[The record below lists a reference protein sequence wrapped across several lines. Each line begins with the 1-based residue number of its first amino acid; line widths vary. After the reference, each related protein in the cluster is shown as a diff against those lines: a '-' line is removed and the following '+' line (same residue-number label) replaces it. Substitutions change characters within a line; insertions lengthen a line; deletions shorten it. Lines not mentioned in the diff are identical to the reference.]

1 MTATDEQVR
10 AWASVLRV
18 HAAVVP
24 RLERELAAVGMP
36 LSWYD
41 VLLELNA
48 APDRRLRMT
57 ELGAR
62 AVLSRERVSRVVD
75 ELERAGL
82 VRRERNPDDGRSL
95 LAVITDEGRARL
107 RAAAPTYLAGIERH
121 FGAHLDAG
129 RGAGGGDRAV
139 PGRRGRRATG
149 LPHRPHRPHA
159 DADGRES
166 AHLPPRVGTFA
177 GASRHLRQRKGR
189 AARSASRGRAGD
201 GPPTT
206 RHTEPVQ
213 HAVGRG

>member
-1 MTATDEQVR
+1 MRPDDARVT
-10 AWASVLRV
+10 AWASVLRA

-41 VLLELNA
+41 VLLELNS

-95 LAVITDEGRARL
+95 LAVVTDDGRARL
-107 RAAAPTYLAGIERH
+107 RSAAPTYLAGVARH
-121 FGAHLDAG
+121 FGTHLDDDEARVVGAALG
-129 RGAGGGDRAV
+129 RVAEAQDPVA
-139 PGRRGRRATG
+139 ATG
-149 LPHRPHRPHA
+149 GRP
-159 DADGRES
+159 
-166 AHLPPRVGTFA
+166 
-177 GASRHLRQRKGR
+177 R
-189 AARSASRGRAGD
+189 A
-201 GPPTT
+201 
-206 RHTEPVQ
+206 
-213 HAVGRG
+213 

>member
-1 MTATDEQVR
+1 MR

-24 RLERELAAVGMP
+24 RLERDLAAVGMP

-121 FGAHLDAG
+121 FGAHVGDDAATVAAALLRVVEAAAAGPRQHAIAARRRVG
-129 RGAGGGDRAV
+129 RLAA
-139 PGRRGRRATG
+139 RRTSAADLRRARPTG
-149 LPHRPHRPHA
+149 
-159 DADGRES
+159 ES
-166 AHLPPRVGTFA
+166 A
-177 GASRHLRQRKGR
+177 R
-189 AARSASRGRAGD
+189 AATAQ
-201 GPPTT
+201 GPFGEVCVT
-206 RHTEPVQ
+206 
-213 HAVGRG
+213 GSGG

>member
-1 MTATDEQVR
+1 MGEQTDARRPDDGQVR

-24 RLERELAAVGMP
+24 RLERDLAAVGMP

-48 APDRRLRMT
+48 APGRRLRMT

-107 RAAAPTYLAGIERH
+107 RAAAPAYLAGIERH
-121 FGAHLDAG
+121 FGAHVGDDA
-129 RGAGGGDRAV
+129 
-139 PGRRGRRATG
+139 ATVAAA
-149 LPHRPHRPHA
+149 LLRVVEAAAARPAPA
-159 DADGRES
+159 RES
-166 AHLPPRVGTFA
+166 VRNGT
-177 GASRHLRQRKGR
+177 RM
-189 AARSASRGRAGD
+189 
-201 GPPTT
+201 
-206 RHTEPVQ
+206 
-213 HAVGRG
+213 

>member
-1 MTATDEQVR
+1 MQQRGHGVAPIDCVRTHIRRRLDVVVNVR
-10 AWASVLRV
+10 AHTLFLYAVAMADDDERITAWAAVLRV

-41 VLLELNA
+41 VLLELNS

-95 LAVITDEGRARL
+95 LAVVTEEGRARL
-107 RAAAPTYLAGIERH
+107 RAAAPTYLAGIARY
-121 FGAHLDAG
+121 FGDHLDVEEA
-129 RGAGGGDRAV
+129 RV
-139 PGRRGRRATG
+139 
-149 LPHRPHRPHA
+149 
-159 DADGRES
+159 
-166 AHLPPRVGTFA
+166 VGTA
-177 GASRHLRQRKGR
+177 LHRVAEAQE
-189 AARSASRGRAGD
+189 
-201 GPPTT
+201 PTT
-206 RHTEPVQ
+206 APRRRSNP
-213 HAVGRG
+213 ALSP